1 MTIDWKK
8 LKTQKPKTAPLF
20 AIVFG
25 PSGAGKSSSIGTL
38 NKSTLV
44 LHSQVESHA
53 ATNARANS
61 ETPDSIVGMDYSVYT
76 EENTL
81 DADKTY
87 QNLVSVLKDTEL
99 PKAFEAIALDS
110 WTELQ
115 SIVGRT
121 SKFRDMCRTD
131 KGVHNKFA
139 ETDSY
144 LALLNEVVQAL
155 LNLHR
160 QGVHIVTT
168 CAALVKEAS
177 DDGTEITAK
186 PSLLG
191 FNVGEGLVRNFSDVL
206 FVALTRTEENKA
218 EHKLLFNPTVGLVSK
233 DQKGKVQKMS
243 FANFSPRLSYFK
255 REDLPDITDVNLSK
269 IVTARDAKNKGEA

>member
-1 MTIDWKK
+1 MTIDWKE
-8 LKTQKPKTAPLF
+8 LKSAKPKTAPLF
-20 AIVFG
+20 AIIFG
-25 PSGAGKSSSIGTL
+25 PSGAGKSSALGTL
-38 NKSTLV
+38 GKSTLV
-44 LHSQVESHA
+44 LHAQVESHA
-53 ATNARANS
+53 ATNARSNSVNPEAVIGLDYSMYNS
-61 ETPDSIVGMDYSVYT
+61 ENG
-76 EENTL
+76 L

-87 QNLVSVLKDTEL
+87 QNLVSILKDPEL
-99 PKAFEAIALDS
+99 VKSFEAVALDS

-115 SIVGRT
+115 SIIGRT
-121 SKFRDMCRTD
+121 AKFRDMCRTD
-131 KGVHNKFA
+131 KGTHNKFA

-160 QGVHIVTT
+160 QGMHIVTT

-177 DDGTEITAK
+177 EDGTEISAK

-206 FVALTRTEENKA
+206 FVSLTRTEENKA
-218 EHKLLFNPTVGLVSK
+218 EHKLIFNPVVGLVSK

-255 REDLPDITDVNLSK
+255 REDLPDISDVDLSK
-269 IVTARDAKNKGEA
+269 IVSARDSKNQN